1 MKKIGL
7 VFLMTVLQLFAME
20 TGEKIP
26 YVELVG
32 DNGGYLDVSKWKSTD
47 MDAKVNIIFYVDPD
61 LKDLNDDFARAL
73 QKLHL
78 SSQELKVFVIINMQA
93 SWIPNVLIDSVLASK
108 QKEFPEAHYVK
119 DNNRVLVKHWDL
131 EDNNYDLLMVDKQRN
146 ILFSYTGKVVPSLSK
161 ELIGELND
169 ELYNYNR

>member
-7 VFLMTVLQLFAME
+7 IFLITVLQLFALE

-32 DNGGYLDVSKWKSTD
+32 DNGGYLDESKWKSTD
-47 MDAKVNIIFYVDPD
+47 MDAKANIVFYVDPD
-61 LKDLNDDFARAL
+61 LKDLNDDFAKVL

-93 SWIPNVLIDSVLASK
+93 SWIPNVLIDSVLESK
-108 QKEFPEAHYVK
+108 QKKFPEAQYVK
-119 DNNRVLVKHWDL
+119 DNNGVLVKKWALKD
-131 EDNNYDLLMVDKQRN
+131 DDYDVLVVDKKHKV
-146 ILFSYTGKVVPSLSK
+146 LFSYIGEITPLLSK
-161 ELIGELND
+161 KIIRKFND
-169 ELYNYNR
+169 K

>member
-7 VFLMTVLQLFAME
+7 IFLITVLQLFALE
-20 TGEKIP
+20 TEKKIS

-32 DNGGYLDVSKWKSTD
+32 ENGGYLDAGKWKSTD

-61 LKDLNDDFARAL
+61 LKDLNDNFAKAL

-108 QKEFPEAHYVK
+108 QKEFPEAHWNVPTFI
-119 DNNRVLVKHWDL
+119 D
-131 EDNNYDLLMVDKQRN
+131 RN
-146 ILFSYTGKVVPSLSK
+146 LTS
-161 ELIGELND
+161 
-169 ELYNYNR
+169 

>member
-7 VFLMTVLQLFAME
+7 IFLITVLQLFALE

-32 DNGGYLDVSKWKSTD
+32 DNGGYLDASKWKSTD

-61 LKDLNDDFARAL
+61 LKDLNDDFAKSL

-78 SSQELKVFVIINMQA
+78 SSQELKVFVIVNMQA

-119 DNNRVLVKHWDL
+119 DNNRVLVNNWGLK
-131 EDNNYDLLMVDKQRN
+131 DNNYDLLMVDKQRN
-146 ILFSYTGKVVPSLSK
+146 ILFSYTGKVIPSLSK
-161 ELIGELND
+161 ELIGKLND